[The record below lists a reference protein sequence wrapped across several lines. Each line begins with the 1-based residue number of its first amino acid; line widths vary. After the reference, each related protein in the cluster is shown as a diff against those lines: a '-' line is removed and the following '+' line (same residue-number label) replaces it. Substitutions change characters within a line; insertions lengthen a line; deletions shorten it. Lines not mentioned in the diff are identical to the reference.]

1 MLRLSGFPWW
11 TLSKTLSVDRDVE
24 ERVWLAC
31 CVFDCQQAKSP
42 AYEARCYCTR
52 RPRWR
57 TVTRAEWLLMLLH
70 AVAMGQLHGIA
81 LQCPWPFDMF
91 SSHLHMDV
99 KRVQVTA
106 SRPARLSVTWVTRR
120 SILRP
125 SLTSAN

>member
-1 MLRLSGFPWW
+1 MRLRGCRW
-11 TLSKTLSVDRDVE
+11 TEHVNVSSIFL
-24 ERVWLAC
+24 
-31 CVFDCQQAKSP
+31 
-42 AYEARCYCTR
+42 
-52 RPRWR
+52 
-57 TVTRAEWLLMLLH
+57 
-70 AVAMGQLHGIA
+70 AMGQLHGIA